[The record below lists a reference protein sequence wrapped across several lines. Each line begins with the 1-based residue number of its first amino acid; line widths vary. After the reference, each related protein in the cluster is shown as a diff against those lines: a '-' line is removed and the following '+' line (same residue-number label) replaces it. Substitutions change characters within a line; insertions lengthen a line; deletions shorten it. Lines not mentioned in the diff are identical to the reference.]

1 MYCKNC
7 GKELPDNARFCDKCN
22 MSVRKKEGK
31 MDMIEELKEERLAR
45 QKAHEIEAR
54 LKKIKKVKRKRYRA
68 VALIILGV
76 VVVWGVIVGFSF
88 WNNYKDSTLRDAQPE
103 LQTTE
108 APESTPAGTDDAE
121 NDEFTSIIVDGSGGI
136 EITYPAIFSESEVED
151 TDCVASFS
159 DEEGKARLIIDSKP
173 ATQTPN
179 ELMDEYYRSVLN
191 AKSEKSSATD
201 AGYTITLT
209 AGTKI
214 HHKKCLIK
222 DGEAISYEIIY
233 PKDSAQD
240 YEKYIEYMDEKFTV
254 S

>member
-76 VVVWGVIVGFSF
+76 IAVWGAIFGFSF
-88 WNNYKDSTLRDAQPE
+88 WENYKDSSLRDAQPE
-103 LQTTE
+103 LKATE
-108 APESTPAGTDDAE
+108 APEATPEATDATE
-121 NDEFTSIIVDGSGGI
+121 NDDYSFITVDGI
-136 EITYPAIFSESEVED
+136 EITYPAVFSKSEVED
-151 TDCVASFS
+151 IDCVASFS
-159 DEEGKARLIIDSKP
+159 DEEGNARLIIDRKT

-201 AGYTITLT
+201 EGYTITLS

-240 YEKYIEYMDEKFTV
+240 YEKYIEYMDKKFTV

>member
-7 GKELPDNARFCDKCN
+7 GKELPDDARFCDKCN

-68 VALIILGV
+68 VVLVVLGIV
-76 VVVWGVIVGFSF
+76 AVWGIIVCVSYGIN
-88 WNNYKDSTLRDAQPE
+88 WEKDSPLKGENVELNPTPE
-103 LQTTE
+103 ATATAE
-108 APESTPAGTDDAE
+108 PTKRPEDKKYITVAVGE
-121 NDEFTSIIVDGSGGI
+121 GI
-136 EITYPAIFSESEVED
+136 NVAYPKTFNQSEVAEGD
-151 TDCVASFS
+151 IVASYS
-159 DEEGKARLIIDSKP
+159 DRTATIIIDTEN
-173 ATQTPN
+173 AILTPN
-179 ELMDEYYRSVLN
+179 DLMDKYYQSVLN
-191 AKSEKSSATD
+191 AVVDASSATD
-201 AGYTITLT
+201 DGYTITVT
-209 AGTKI
+209 AGTKK
-214 HHKKCLIK
+214 HHKKCLLK

-233 PKDSAQD
+233 PADSAEE

>member
-7 GKELPDNARFCDKCN
+7 GKELPDDARFCDKCN

-68 VALIILGV
+68 VALIIIGV
-76 VVVWGVIVGFSF
+76 IAVWGAIVGLSF

-103 LQTTE
+103 LMATE
-108 APESTPAGTDDAE
+108 EPEATPEATEKVNSGEYSLIT
-121 NDEFTSIIVDGSGGI
+121 VDGI
-136 EITYPAIFSESEVED
+136 EITYPAEFSQSEVAEGD
-151 TDCVASFS
+151 YVASFS
-159 DEEGKARLIIDSKP
+159 NEEGSARIIIDRKT

-209 AGTKI
+209 AGTKK

-233 PKDSAQD
+233 PKDSSD
-240 YEKYIEYMDEKFTV
+240 EYEKHIEYMDEKFTV

>member
-22 MSVRKKEGK
+22 VSVRKKEGK

-76 VVVWGVIVGFSF
+76 VAVWGAIVGLSF

-103 LQTTE
+103 LKETE
-108 APESTPAGTDDAE
+108 APEATPASTGAADDGDYA
-121 NDEFTSIIVDGSGGI
+121 SIIVDGV
-136 EITYPAIFSESEVED
+136 EITYPAIFSDSEVED
-151 TDCVASFS
+151 ADCVASFS
-159 DEEGKARLIIDSKP
+159 DEDGKARLIIDSKE

-191 AKSEKSSATD
+191 AKSEESSATD

-222 DGEAISYEIIY
+222 DGNAISYEIIY
-233 PKDSAQD
+233 PKDSAGG